1 MKQFMKQH
9 FLIVFLLLISCQ
21 RSPFPLEYALQSAG
35 SNRPELE
42 KVLAHYSANEADSL
56 KYKAAVFLI
65 ENMPWHYS
73 YGGEC
78 VEEYRR
84 QIDRLHPDL
93 PLEIRLVLYSLPGNY
108 IPFNCELEGIRD
120 IEVITADFLIH
131 TIEQSFAQWENRYW
145 LRDLS
150 FEDFCEY
157 ILPYRVEN
165 EPLMHWKDSLPE
177 RHKMELADVAD
188 HFANVQKDAY
198 GIYKFLKD
206 CLTEEMLE
214 TYIFRKFELPNGEE
228 FEFDCMAAVLAETFF
243 WRMCGIPAAK
253 DVLPAYGHT
262 HNGHSEISIID
273 PRSTHGSIP
282 GEIHLYAPKVFRR
295 TFAAD
300 RSKYSLPKNHPYIHH
315 PLYKDVTSKHTRTA
329 DLSFSVNARKEKVKH
344 LYLAVFDRGWKP
356 VAVTEVKRG
365 KAHFEDMGV
374 GIVYIP
380 FYYNDNQQV
389 FISNPFYLRANGD
402 CVYFDPDKE
411 NTQQVELTRKC
422 KLDNYK
428 IWWSKLFVNGRFE
441 ASGNR
446 AFSDSVILHTVEKRT
461 YCDKVTIETDPDRPF
476 RYYRFINN
484 GWPADLAEIHF
495 YDADEK
501 EIRGEVIGD
510 TVTLSNENLSDIND
524 NDMLSFA
531 AVESWVGFDFGRE
544 VSVSRID
551 YLPRNDT
558 NGIYPGMVYELLY
571 FDQHDWSSLGRKTAT
586 DYSIRFDDVPKGALL
601 WLRNLSEGKEERIF
615 TYENGKQYW
624 Y

>member
-1 MKQFMKQH
+1 MIVWSTFFT
-9 FLIVFLLLISCQ
+9 FLIISCQ
-21 RSPFPLEYALQSAG
+21 HSPAPLDFALQSAG

-42 KVLAHYSANEADSL
+42 KVLAHYSADKADSL

-93 PLEIRLVLYSLPGNY
+93 PLEIRLVLYTLPGHYN
-108 IPFNCELEGIRD
+108 PSDCTLEVVRD
-120 IEVITADFLIH
+120 IEVMTADFLIH
-131 TIEQSFAQWENRYW
+131 NIDQSFAQWENSYW

-157 ILPYRVEN
+157 LLPYRVEN

-177 RHKMELADVAD
+177 KHKMELADLTD
-188 HFANVQKDAY
+188 HFANVQKDPY

-206 CLTEEMLE
+206 CLSNELLE

-253 DVLPAYGHT
+253 DLISVWGHGN
-262 HNGHSEISIID
+262 NGHSLVSIID
-273 PRSTHGSIP
+273 PRSTHGSISS
-282 GEIHLYAPKVFRR
+282 EIHLYAPKVFRR

-300 RSKYSLPKNHPYIHH
+300 RSKYPLPNNHPYIHH
-315 PLYKDVTSKHTRTA
+315 PLYKDVTSKHTRGIN
-329 DLSFSVNARKEKVKH
+329 LSLSVGNRKGKAEH
-344 LYLAVFDRGWKP
+344 LYLAVFSRGWKP
-356 VAVTEVKRG
+356 VAVTEIKGG
-365 KAHFEDMGV
+365 KAHFEEVGV
-374 GIVYIP
+374 GVVYIP
-380 FYYNDNQQV
+380 FYYEGNQQV

-411 NTQQVELTRKC
+411 NTQQIEVTRKC
-422 KLDNYK
+422 QLHDYK

-446 AFSDSVILHTVEKRT
+446 QFNDSVMLHKVESRT
-461 YCDKVTIETDPDRPF
+461 YCDKVTIDTDPGQPF

-484 GWPADLAEIHF
+484 GWPTDLAEIHF
-495 YDADEK
+495 YDADGK

-510 TVTLSNENLSDIND
+510 TITLSNENLLDIND

-531 AVESWVGFDFGRE
+531 AIESWVGFDFGRE
-544 VSVSRID
+544 VPVSRIE

-558 NGIYPGMVYELLY
+558 NGIYPDMVYELWY
-571 FDQHDWSSLGRKTAT
+571 FDQHEWSSLGRKSAT